1 MRLLRK
7 VQSSLLQRRKKR
19 TAVVTGAANDE
30 SMLFRPPTTM
40 IMQLSP
46 LSGVPSYT
54 DEHANPRNFTVA
66 KLLHALEYLRC
77 CNLSAEEEAAHRHQH
92 DCEMMRMAAP
102 LFSLLRSNLSAL
114 RRRRSMFQISRRMCS
129 EWPKTSCK
137 MRQRKAKAM
146 TGALSVRPVET
157 AWPTASNKGR
167 SVSYIF
173 EKDKNRPT
181 ASITQRRRHSRPHT
195 RRKRIKAP
203 EALLSVKPFFF
214 GAVVFFC

>member
-1 MRLLRK
+1 MSQTVCQRKRGNSMKVLHLTWKETMLPKLAANEAAAKGAKLAVLLR
-7 VQSSLLQRRKKR
+7 RRKKR

-46 LSGVPSYT
+46 LSSVPSYT

-66 KLLHALEYLRC
+66 KLLHTLEYLRC

-114 RRRRSMFQISRRMCS
+114 RRRIVPGNGSSVPLTLYFELGAFRIYLS
-129 EWPKTSCK
+129 
-137 MRQRKAKAM
+137 
-146 TGALSVRPVET
+146 TGP
-157 AWPTASNKGR
+157 G
-167 SVSYIF
+167 
-173 EKDKNRPT
+173 
-181 ASITQRRRHSRPHT
+181 RRRP
-195 RRKRIKAP
+195 P
-203 EALLSVKPFFF
+203 P
-214 GAVVFFC
+214 